1 MGLYEAFKL
10 LHRKGNNQLSEKAT
24 DELGENH
31 ISDKGL
37 TPEYTKNFYNS
48 TVKTTTKNQIA
59 QLQN

>member
-37 TPEYTKNFYNS
+37 T
-48 TVKTTTKNQIA
+48 
-59 QLQN
+59 LQNIQRISTTQQ